1 MVTEEQ
7 KSKKLCCFYASEYH
21 LEMIL
26 LPYIKNNLKDSNFTI
41 FTQKDLSKSINLL
54 LERVNL
60 KKEEK
65 EQIKNLNWKKKNNIE
80 KDIKKNIIING
91 DLKYIENIK
100 KELSKIKENNFDIVY
115 CYNIEYLNENREY
128 FEKNYDGI
136 LNTKII

>member
-26 LPYIKNNLKDSNFTI
+26 LPYIKNNLKNSNFTI

-54 LERVNL
+54 LERINL

-115 CYNIEYLNENREY
+115 CYNIEYLNENSEY

>member
-41 FTQKDLSKSINLL
+41 FTQKDLSESINLL
-54 LERVNL
+54 LERINF

-65 EQIKNLNWKKKNNIE
+65 EQIKNLNWKEKNNIE

-100 KELSKIKENNFDIVY
+100 KELSKIKQDNFNIIY
-115 CYNIEYLNENREY
+115 CYNIEYLNENKEY

-136 LNTKII
+136 LNTEII

>member
-26 LPYIKNNLKDSNFTI
+26 LPYIKNNLKNSNFTI

-54 LERVNL
+54 LERINL

-115 CYNIEYLNENREY
+115 CYNIEYLNANREY

>member
-54 LERVNL
+54 LERINL

-115 CYNIEYLNENREY
+115 CYNIEYLNANREY

>member
-41 FTQKDLSKSINLL
+41 FTQKDLSESIDLL
-54 LERVNL
+54 LERINF

-65 EQIKNLNWKKKNNIE
+65 EQIKNLNWKEKNNIE

-100 KELSKIKENNFDIVY
+100 KELSKIKQNNFDIVY
-115 CYNIEYLNENREY
+115 CYNIEYLNENMEY

>member
-7 KSKKLCCFYASEYH
+7 KNKKLCCFYASEYH

-54 LERVNL
+54 LERINL

>member
-54 LERVNL
+54 LERINL

-65 EQIKNLNWKKKNNIE
+65 EQIKNLNWKEKNNIE

-115 CYNIEYLNENREY
+115 CYNIEYLNANREY

>member
-41 FTQKDLSKSINLL
+41 FTQKDLSESINLL
-54 LERVNL
+54 LERINF

-65 EQIKNLNWKKKNNIE
+65 EQIKNLNWKEKNNIE

-100 KELSKIKENNFDIVY
+100 KELSKIKQNNFDIVY

>member
-54 LERVNL
+54 LERINL

>member
-26 LPYIKNNLKDSNFTI
+26 LPYIKNNLKNSNFTI

-54 LERVNL
+54 LERINL

>member
-26 LPYIKNNLKDSNFTI
+26 LPYIKNNLKNSNFTI

-54 LERVNL
+54 LERINL

-80 KDIKKNIIING
+80 KDIKK
-91 DLKYIENIK
+91 
-100 KELSKIKENNFDIVY
+100 
-115 CYNIEYLNENREY
+115 
-128 FEKNYDGI
+128 I
-136 LNTKII
+136 LL

>member
-54 LERVNL
+54 LERINL

-65 EQIKNLNWKKKNNIE
+65 EQIKNLNWKEKNNIE

>member
-1 MVTEEQ
+1 M
-7 KSKKLCCFYASEYH
+7 SKKKTIVKRLDSIQSFGGMNILCTDKTGTLTKGI
-21 LEMIL
+21 LEVV
-26 LPYIKNNLKDSNFTI
+26 D
-41 FTQKDLSKSINLL
+41 
-54 LERVNL
+54 
-60 KKEEK
+60 
-65 EQIKNLNWKKKNNIE
+65 
-80 KDIKKNIIING
+80 IING

>member
-1 MVTEEQ
+1 MSKKVNEIYLKYYWHISEKMVKFSRTKGWCDVVTEEQ
-7 KSKKLCCFYASEYH
+7 KSKKLFCFYDSEYH

-26 LPYIKNNLKDSNFTI
+26 LPYIKNNLKNSNFTI

-54 LERVNL
+54 LERINL

-91 DLKYIENIK
+91 DLKYI
-100 KELSKIKENNFDIVY
+100 
-115 CYNIEYLNENREY
+115 
-128 FEKNYDGI
+128 
-136 LNTKII
+136 

>member
-7 KSKKLCCFYASEYH
+7 KGKKLCCFYASEYH

-26 LPYIKNNLKDSNFTI
+26 LPYIKNNLKNSNFTI

-54 LERVNL
+54 LERINL

-115 CYNIEYLNENREY
+115 CYNIEYLNENRKY